1 MPKPGTV
8 KRIKEKGRG
17 LVPSRSDGAADLEYG
32 AYLETLDPVG
42 DSAVRLSLALSPDP
56 RFTQFLERVSDPKWN
71 TLPWGKAKS
80 LQTIAKGCGI
90 SLQEFNNFGQ
100 SVAIQRALAIA
111 QKGVASITSD
121 MTIDAQST
129 MISCERCDGLTWVN
143 APEGLPEPTPGY
155 RIWKINLVKHK
166 DDDGNTIEEEVPV
179 FIRDCPVCR
188 AEGRVR
194 SPGDEFSREKLLDMT
209 GLIQKKGP
217 MVAITQN
224 FGGQTLASAVSRMDA
239 ITIDVESVSAGD

>member
-17 LVPSRSDGAADLEYG
+17 LVPSRSDGAADKEYG
-32 AYLETLDPVG
+32 VYLETLDPVG

-100 SVAIQRALAIA
+100 SVAVQRALAIA
-111 QKGVASITSD
+111 QKGVASITTD

-143 APEGLPEPTPGY
+143 APEGLPESTPGY
-155 RIWKINLVKHK
+155 RIWKF
-166 DDDGNTIEEEVPV
+166 DRRTDSEGNVIEIPV

-194 SPGDEFSREKLLDMT
+194 TPGDEFSREKLLDMT

-224 FGGQTLASAVSRMDA
+224 FAGQSMASAVSRMDA
-239 ITIDVESVSAGD
+239 ITIDVEPVSAGD